1 MEDFQNKY
9 SQLLEENERIK
20 NEEIP
25 AKIKAVEDTWRNKI
39 NEANIKE
46 ELIGLISSEKL
57 ASAEN
62 LSVYSTAL
70 YWLFVQIG
78 LKYILMKKI
87 FIFT

>member
-1 MEDFQNKY
+1 MEDLKNKY

-57 ASAEN
+57 APAEN
-62 LSVYSTAL
+62 LSVYSTA
-70 YWLFVQIG
+70 FIG
-78 LKYILMKKI
+78 YLACK
-87 FIFT
+87 